1 MPRSQTP
8 AGTVHL
14 AITVSGLLP
23 SSACN
28 RRLSAP
34 RRTPILMPATVHISE
49 FNSAACALAFPLLRT
64 PPLGDRTSGRLPA
77 WWLAFGRAGLA
88 CGSRRTRW
96 VTLANFKGLRPYP
109 FAPSFARR
117 DHGLVSRAPCRLR
130 SVTPCRC
137 GTAIAILPP
146 ARCTVPLE
154 PILLLMEENK
164 IGINLL
170 SSGKIGFKA
179 TTR

>member
-117 DHGLVSRAPCRLR
+117 EHAMV
-130 SVTPCRC
+130 
-137 GTAIAILPP
+137 
-146 ARCTVPLE
+146 VPLGSTGHCDSPRHRYLRVE
-154 PILLLMEENK
+154 REDRRANRRVVHGRP
-164 IGINLL
+164 GR
-170 SSGKIGFKA
+170 SPAGGWARSY
-179 TTR
+179 